1 MHLPALIVFVLDYR
15 LRGFLY
21 DGANTMC
28 DTMCVTV
35 GINVPLASVL
45 GRSVCPRVKGHGF
58 DSHRALVRSVTMEG
72 HTEEEEEVRG

>member
-1 MHLPALIVFVLDYR
+1 
-15 LRGFLY
+15 
-21 DGANTMC
+21 
-28 DTMCVTV
+28 MCVTV